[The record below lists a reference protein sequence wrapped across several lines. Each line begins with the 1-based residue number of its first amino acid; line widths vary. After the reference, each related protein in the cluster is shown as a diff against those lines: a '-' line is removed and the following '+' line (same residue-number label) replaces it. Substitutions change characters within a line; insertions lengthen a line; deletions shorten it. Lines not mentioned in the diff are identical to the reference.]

1 MLMGTIELL
10 KRDEGLRL
18 KPYQCTAGKQT
29 IGYGRNIEDNGIRES
44 EAELMLLNDVDECK
58 MVLSDRIENWVELS
72 EVRQGVLVNMMFNLG
87 WPRLSKF
94 KRMIAAVELGQFALA
109 SIEMLDSKWAGQVG
123 ARATRLSQM
132 MKTNEWSK

>member
-1 MLMGTIELL
+1 MGTIELL

-18 KPYQCTAGKQT
+18 RPYQCTAGKQT

-72 EVRQGVLVNMMFNLG
+72 EVRQSVLINMMFNLG